1 MSNKIIFTD
10 FFDTVM
16 FRRIH
21 SSQIYVQWAKAL
33 IHKYP
38 VIGDNQTPS
47 TLELLLHECR
57 EKLRMQ
63 YKEPPY
69 QLVIG
74 LLYDKL
80 IETTQ
85 LAVNKEQFIIQSLK
99 IDIAVELGCQ
109 YPNEHL
115 VKRFRKAKMDGMK
128 IYIVSDFYLPQE
140 AYNAFLMK
148 SHLDD
153 LFDGVYVSET
163 FNCTKSDGSL
173 YVYVLNDLHLD
184 PEYVE
189 MYGDNRHSDVKM
201 AKINGIKGKWYFPL
215 KHKVWTNISR
225 KLNWDYSKRIVRKES
240 WWLYR
245 HTNFEEYSLV
255 LYYFNQ
261 KLTTRVNDLKI
272 DKVAFLSRGGYF
284 LLKIFNALQVLITP
298 LDRKS
303 RGEYCYNS
311 RKVCFTARDQ
321 KAIDGEQYKLMHEYM
336 NSFKASNG
344 NIYIIDEGWYNHSQQ
359 AMCSTFGYN
368 IYGFYIGSRAK
379 EIWKEYNICHR
390 EGLLFDYRT
399 KYDKSKYYGI
409 FCTNCSMYEQ
419 MLTAEHGSVI
429 GYGRNDKNEIIPI
442 LKVSKKEDEIYHR
455 YIKHMQECMLLQIE
469 GIAVW
474 LLESPI
480 PEKQLA
486 KIVLRASVFANHRRC
501 RFLNDLDK
509 HRFDNCSSGKRI
521 PDKSIKDVKINIAVL
536 LLHPADYLGMFC
548 KLQRKL
554 DGNII
559 LRWLYYPIAI
569 CYYIYIYI
577 LTFVK

>member
-38 VIGDNQTPS
+38 VIGDNQTSS

-57 EKLRMQ
+57 NKLRMQ

-115 VKRFRKAKMDGMK
+115 VKRFRKAKMDGAK

-261 KLTTRVNDLKI
+261 KLK
-272 DKVAFLSRGGYF
+272 
-284 LLKIFNALQVLITP
+284 
-298 LDRKS
+298 
-303 RGEYCYNS
+303 
-311 RKVCFTARDQ
+311 
-321 KAIDGEQYKLMHEYM
+321 
-336 NSFKASNG
+336 
-344 NIYIIDEGWYNHSQQ
+344 Q
-359 AMCSTFGYN
+359 AHFYLFST
-368 IYGFYIGSRAK
+368 I
-379 EIWKEYNICHR
+379 
-390 EGLLFDYRT
+390 
-399 KYDKSKYYGI
+399 
-409 FCTNCSMYEQ
+409 
-419 MLTAEHGSVI
+419 
-429 GYGRNDKNEIIPI
+429 
-442 LKVSKKEDEIYHR
+442 
-455 YIKHMQECMLLQIE
+455 
-469 GIAVW
+469 
-474 LLESPI
+474 
-480 PEKQLA
+480 
-486 KIVLRASVFANHRRC
+486 
-501 RFLNDLDK
+501 
-509 HRFDNCSSGKRI
+509 
-521 PDKSIKDVKINIAVL
+521 
-536 LLHPADYLGMFC
+536 
-548 KLQRKL
+548 
-554 DGNII
+554 
-559 LRWLYYPIAI
+559 
-569 CYYIYIYI
+569 
-577 LTFVK
+577 

>member
-115 VKRFRKAKMDGMK
+115 VKRFRKAKMDGAK

-173 YVYVLNDLHLD
+173 YIYVLNDLHLN

-189 MYGDNRHSDVKM
+189 MCM
-201 AKINGIKGKWYFPL
+201 
-215 KHKVWTNISR
+215 
-225 KLNWDYSKRIVRKES
+225 
-240 WWLYR
+240 
-245 HTNFEEYSLV
+245 
-255 LYYFNQ
+255 
-261 KLTTRVNDLKI
+261 
-272 DKVAFLSRGGYF
+272 
-284 LLKIFNALQVLITP
+284 
-298 LDRKS
+298 
-303 RGEYCYNS
+303 
-311 RKVCFTARDQ
+311 
-321 KAIDGEQYKLMHEYM
+321 
-336 NSFKASNG
+336 
-344 NIYIIDEGWYNHSQQ
+344 
-359 AMCSTFGYN
+359 
-368 IYGFYIGSRAK
+368 
-379 EIWKEYNICHR
+379 
-390 EGLLFDYRT
+390 
-399 KYDKSKYYGI
+399 
-409 FCTNCSMYEQ
+409 
-419 MLTAEHGSVI
+419 
-429 GYGRNDKNEIIPI
+429 EII
-442 LKVSKKEDEIYHR
+442 
-455 YIKHMQECMLLQIE
+455 
-469 GIAVW
+469 GI
-474 LLESPI
+474 
-480 PEKQLA
+480 Q
-486 KIVLRASVFANHRRC
+486 
-501 RFLNDLDK
+501 
-509 HRFDNCSSGKRI
+509 
-521 PDKSIKDVKINIAVL
+521 
-536 LLHPADYLGMFC
+536 M
-548 KLQRKL
+548 
-554 DGNII
+554 
-559 LRWLYYPIAI
+559 
-569 CYYIYIYI
+569 
-577 LTFVK
+577 